1 MISKVIF
8 WLTLTNLRYISFS
21 SITQILKYLIILS
34 IIIII
39 IWSKN
44 KTNIEQLNKINMNAI
59 GTKVEIEVD
68 L

>member
-44 KTNIEQLNKINMNAI
+44 KINIEQLNKINMNAI